1 MPTQK
6 RNGRDNKNTA
16 NDHLHKEKEH
26 NLVIVQIDQNKKA
39 KNNNL
44 VNLKISNAS
53 DGFSEGV
60 KRNLASIITSNASD
74 KRQCVSDSSKT
85 INNNSII
92 DVEVDKSK
100 QNMSISSI
108 SGITPPVSAIAKPLS
123 INQCSDNWIQ
133 MHQNIKME
141 EKQNKKR
148 IETFVKHHL
157 FKNLKFIASQEM
169 MNFSFQTQSLNYLI
183 CSNLNIKPE
192 EHQTFWS
199 IYSKHVEKAINAAR
213 NDAVQ
218 SLKRSFIKGK
228 CI

>member
-6 RNGRDNKNTA
+6 KNGRTV

-26 NLVIVQIDQNKKA
+26 NLVIVQIDQNNKA

-60 KRNLASIITSNASD
+60 KRNLASIVTSNAPE

-100 QNMSISSI
+100 QNMSTSSI
-108 SGITPPVSAIAKPLS
+108 SGLTPVSTIAKTFP

-133 MHQNIKME
+133 MHHNIKME

-148 IETFVKHHL
+148 IESYVKHHL

-213 NDAVQ
+213 NNAVQ
-218 SLKRSFIKGK
+218 ALKKSFIRGK
-228 CI
+228 YI